1 MNNEEP
7 ELTQI
12 ANLQISH
19 EGHKLPEQAQVA
31 STSIPR
37 PFTFMTLINQWQP
50 MGVRVVLNIP
60 FIGNDRDFL
69 FAIRN
74 GPFIPRFDKMYKD
87 AGLYNDAGTANDL
100 TINSYAFNN
109 MKNVLHATKKWR
121 EPPTSEKESI
131 YITYYDY
138 PPVLAELATM
148 FRKWRGSME
157 YRIRVISGFSTQ
169 GYLFAGLLRNS
180 PSYAAVFDQYK
191 VLNSV
196 ARQDDSYREVMQN
209 SYIMSDTSMFRHF
222 KIHVPYEYP
231 SPWYDQYRWIGN
243 RSRPAELFQAGGTD
257 DPYKASNMIFNEPH
271 GDNFI
276 VIGMRGSLNTSVNQA
291 QISFELEYRAGEDF
305 QFADP
310 GLPTGDFLKPAS
322 GKTLP
327 SVQYPDK
334 KYKSDGIGFPTP
346 NALANQARF
355 ANIENR
361 MGAVDDTITDNR
373 SPPINPT
380 QPPSTG
386 GVLGTVGGVVGN
398 ILPGRGKN
406 KNRPKREVDE
416 GIDTI
421 DNLSDTSDVSQ
432 LSDFDGI
439 NMRKSLR
446 RLTGLG

>member
-19 EGHKLPEQAQVA
+19 EGHKLPEQSQVA
-31 STSIPR
+31 EVSIPR
-37 PFTFMTLINQWQP
+37 PFSFMNLINQWQP
-50 MGVRVVLNIP
+50 MGVRVVLNLP
-60 FIGNDRDFL
+60 FIGNDKDFI

-74 GPFIPRFDKMYKD
+74 GPFIPRYDKVYTD
-87 AGLYNDAGTANDL
+87 AGLANSVGTSDDL
-100 TINSYAFNN
+100 SINSYAFNN
-109 MKNVLHATKKWR
+109 MKNVLHATKKWQVA
-121 EPPTSEKESI
+121 PTDVKESI

-138 PPVLAELATM
+138 PPVLAQLSTM

-180 PSYAAVFDQYK
+180 PSYVGVFDQYN

-196 ARQDDSYREVMQN
+196 SRQDDSYREVMQN

-243 RSRPAELFQAGGTD
+243 RSRPSELFG
-257 DPYKASNMIFNEPH
+257 SNNGNIPNSANNLVWNEPH

-276 VIGMRGSLNTSVNQA
+276 VIGMRGALNTSVNQA

-310 GLPTGDFLKPAS
+310 GLPLGDFLRPAS
-322 GKTLP
+322 SRTLQ

-334 KYKSDGIGFPTP
+334 NYTSDGIGLPTRTST
-346 NALANQARF
+346 NNVQ
-355 ANIENR
+355 NR
-361 MGAVDDTITDNR
+361 MRTQDYNPPPPVNQQPRPGIPGALDR
-373 SPPINPT
+373 LR
-380 QPPSTG
+380 G
-386 GVLGTVGGVVGN
+386 R
-398 ILPGRGKN
+398 RGK
-406 KNRPKREVDE
+406 RDVDE
-416 GIDTI
+416 GIDTV
-421 DNLSDTSDVSQ
+421 DDLSDTSDVSQ

-446 RLTGLG
+446 RSVLG